1 MKKIVFT
8 GGSGRFGNVFK
19 KINTRYKIYF
29 PEKKI
34 FDIENYEMMIKYLN
48 KINPQYLIHAAGLSR
63 PMSLHENDLNK
74 SINLNIIGTANV
86 VKACYKKKIKLI
98 YFSTNHVYPG
108 LKGNYKEKDPI
119 LPINKYSISKLGGEC
134 SVQMYSNSLILRICM
149 TEKPF
154 VHNQAFID
162 VETNFMFHDIF
173 ANNLLKLINLKGIL
187 NVGGD
192 KKTVYKFVKKYNK
205 NIKKISAKK
214 LYGNNYP
221 LKQSMNINAYKKLIK

>member
-8 GGSGRFGNVFK
+8 GGSGRFGSVFK
-19 KINTRYKIYF
+19 KANTKYKIYF

-34 FDIENYEMMIKYLN
+34 FNIENYEMMIKYLN
-48 KINPQYLIHAAGLSR
+48 RIKPQYLIHAAGLSR
-63 PMSLHENDLNK
+63 PMSAYEKDLKK

-98 YFSTNHVYPG
+98 YFSTNHIYPG

-134 SVQMYSNSLILRICM
+134 SVQMYPNSLILRICM

-154 VHNQAFID
+154 VHKHAFSD
-162 VETNFMFHDIF
+162 VETNFMFHDAF
-173 ANNLLKLINLKGIL
+173 ANDLLKLINLKGIL

-192 KKTVYKFVKKYNK
+192 KKTVYDFAKKFNK
-205 NIKKISAKK
+205 NIKKISAKNK
-214 LYGNNYP
+214 FGINYP
-221 LKQSMNINAYKKLIK
+221 LKQSMNIDLFKKLIK

>member
-1 MKKIVFT
+1 M
-8 GGSGRFGNVFK
+8 
-19 KINTRYKIYF
+19 
-29 PEKKI
+29 
-34 FDIENYEMMIKYLN
+34 
-48 KINPQYLIHAAGLSR
+48 
-63 PMSLHENDLNK
+63 
-74 SINLNIIGTANV
+74 
-86 VKACYKKKIKLI
+86 
-98 YFSTNHVYPG
+98 
-108 LKGNYKEKDPI
+108 
-119 LPINKYSISKLGGEC
+119 PINKYSISKLGGEC

-221 LKQSMNINAYKKLIK
+221 LKQSMNIDVYKKLIK